1 MSNETSNVVEKFKF
15 IVSLLPTSTSKEQ
28 LELICSK
35 FDSKEE
41 DEKVIVKIIEQAYNV
56 LFDSGTGG
64 SSTGKSLQ
72 NLLND
77 VLDQFDVLIA
87 EHVNDTRDFI
97 EFDDMKKKL
106 RNLFNEIERKNLIL
120 QNRVNKL
127 ELQMA
132 QLGKSEENL
141 TRINIGNMA
150 SQLQNK
156 MVRFMLPDLSKRAAR
171 DEHFEYYQNSEKFE
185 ELNNFIKTYRSNL
198 TAMDI
203 ARSIRSLKRERSK
216 FAHDEIT
223 INNENIDTILE
234 KFIHSNDEYLNEQAT
249 TVMYFLK
256 LFAKHMHEPLIVNL
270 S

>member
-1 MSNETSNVVEKFKF
+1 
-15 IVSLLPTSTSKEQ
+15 
-28 LELICSK
+28 
-35 FDSKEE
+35 
-41 DEKVIVKIIEQAYNV
+41 
-56 LFDSGTGG
+56 
-64 SSTGKSLQ
+64 
-72 NLLND
+72 
-77 VLDQFDVLIA
+77 
-87 EHVNDTRDFI
+87 
-97 EFDDMKKKL
+97 
-106 RNLFNEIERKNLIL
+106 
-120 QNRVNKL
+120 
-127 ELQMA
+127 
-132 QLGKSEENL
+132 
-141 TRINIGNMA
+141 MA